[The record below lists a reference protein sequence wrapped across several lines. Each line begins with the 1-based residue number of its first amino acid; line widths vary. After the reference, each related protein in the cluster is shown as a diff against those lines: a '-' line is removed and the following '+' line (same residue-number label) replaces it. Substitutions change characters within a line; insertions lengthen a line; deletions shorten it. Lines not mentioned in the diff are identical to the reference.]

1 MSLGKK
7 DIAKNISSKTRFNIQ
22 YSSLFLN
29 KFLSLLKSN
38 KKTKI
43 SSFGV
48 FAYIETKS
56 RMGRNPLTKE
66 EFKIPKL
73 KKLTFK
79 ASNNTKTILN

>member
-38 KKTKI
+38 KKTK
-43 SSFGV
+43 
-48 FAYIETKS
+48 KS
-56 RMGRNPLTKE
+56 R
-66 EFKIPKL
+66 
-73 KKLTFK
+73 
-79 ASNNTKTILN
+79 KTIRSYLLIERIRQTG